1 MGVVS
6 TDARPHVTVV
16 IPTYQRR
23 TSLRHALEALSS
35 QTMSSEDF
43 EVVVSIDGSIDG
55 TQEMLA
61 RFPAPYRLTTHW
73 QPNRG
78 RAAACNT
85 GIRMARGELIVLLD
99 DDMQPAPE
107 FLQAH
112 AAAHMDGRPRAVM
125 GAAPIVE
132 VRNETPA
139 TRYVRRKFN
148 QHLCRL
154 AEANHAFALRD
165 FYSGNLSVPRAV
177 LLDAQ
182 GFDEGFT
189 IYGNEDIEL
198 WWRLQAAGIE
208 LTFSETALAHQHY
221 TKNFRELARDH
232 IAKGRTA
239 VLLVSKH
246 PATRER
252 TKLDSLARQR
262 WLKGALLHTLLAMTR
277 LVPATLHSIIAMFS
291 TLDAARL
298 PGLTRAVAL
307 VLDYC
312 YFAGAQSADEQA
324 SRDGRQAMALP

>member
-1 MGVVS
+1 
-6 TDARPHVTVV
+6 
-16 IPTYQRR
+16 
-23 TSLRHALEALSS
+23 
-35 QTMSSEDF
+35 MSPNDF
-43 EVVVSIDGSIDG
+43 EVVVSIDGSTDG
-55 TQEMLA
+55 TKEMLA
-61 RFPAPYRLTTHW
+61 GFRVPYPLITHW

-85 GIRMARGELIVLLD
+85 GIRLARGELIVLLD

-112 AAAHMDGRPRAVM
+112 AATHMTGRQRAVM

-132 VRNETPA
+132 VRKETPA

-154 AEANHAFALRD
+154 ADADHVFALRD
-165 FYSGNLSVPRAV
+165 FYSGNLSIPRAV
-177 LLDAQ
+177 LLDAH

-198 WWRLQAAGIE
+198 WWRLQAAGVE
-208 LTFSETALAHQHY
+208 LAFSETALAYHHY
-221 TKNFRELARDH
+221 TKSFRELAHDY

-262 WLKGALLHTLLAMTR
+262 WLKGALLHALLAATR
-277 LVPATLHSIIAMFS
+277 LAPATLHSVIAMFS
-291 TLDAARL
+291 TLDAVRL

-312 YFAGAQSADEQA
+312 YFAGAQAADDQA
-324 SRDGRQAMALP
+324 FRDRGQAMAVP